1 MLSKPLPFSFGCS
14 VVVGAGAA
22 GFGAAAL
29 GAPDAGFNGMVGAGG
44 NLGAVITLSAFF
56 KVTGMRTDFGLLYMG
71 ITIIAVTLL
80 CLIVYFPEH
89 GGMLFPAGG
98 LGKYNPQLWEPA
110 GGYRGADAM
119 DYNNVN
125 LENMKTSSTKEL
137 TKGSTKDLKKEE
149 AKQSKAEQAA

>member
-1 MLSKPLPFSFGCS
+1 
-14 VVVGAGAA
+14 
-22 GFGAAAL
+22 
-29 GAPDAGFNGMVGAGG
+29 
-44 NLGAVITLSAFF
+44 
-56 KVTGMRTDFGLLYMG
+56 
-71 ITIIAVTLL
+71 
-80 CLIVYFPEH
+80 
-89 GGMLFPAGG
+89 MLFPAGG

>member
-1 MLSKPLPFSFGCS
+1 MSADPTWTLLPIGLIDSGWHGLLLATL
-14 VVVGAGAA
+14 V
-22 GFGAAAL
+22 
-29 GAPDAGFNGMVGAGG
+29 
-44 NLGAVITLSAFF
+44 TLSAFF
-56 KVTGMRTDFGLLYMG
+56 KGTGMRTDVGLLYMG
-71 ITIIAVTLL
+71 ITIIGVTLL
-80 CLIVYFPEH
+80 CLVVYFPEH
-89 GGMLFPAGG
+89 GGMLFPPGS
-98 LGKYNPQLWEPA
+98 LGKYSPQLWEPA